1 MEQSIILVK
10 PDTIKRKLLPK
21 LKQML
26 YKENLEIIN
35 TLEVKL
41 TENIIYDFQPFLK
54 NGKKIKETDRQK
66 IIKSLCQDPVLLFAI
81 EENKALNK
89 VKNIKTKFRKNI
101 PANLSTKF
109 SLPQNKKYSS
119 VCISLSFP
127 HDNVLV
133 VSFRNVISIN
143 LLCHNA

>member
-54 NGKKIKETDRQK
+54 DGKKLRKLIDRK
-66 IIKSLCQDPVLLFAI
+66 L
-81 EENKALNK
+81 
-89 VKNIKTKFRKNI
+89 
-101 PANLSTKF
+101 
-109 SLPQNKKYSS
+109 
-119 VCISLSFP
+119 
-127 HDNVLV
+127 
-133 VSFRNVISIN
+133 
-143 LLCHNA
+143 

>member
-54 NGKKIKETDRQK
+54 DGKKIKETDRQK

-89 VKNIKTKFRKNI
+89 VKNIKTKFRKKYAPSDSLKARAI
-101 PANLSTKF
+101 YNLLHAPNSEEELFLLLKA
-109 SLPQNKKYSS
+109 LPQI
-119 VCISLSFP
+119 V
-127 HDNVLV
+127 
-133 VSFRNVISIN
+133 
-143 LLCHNA
+143 